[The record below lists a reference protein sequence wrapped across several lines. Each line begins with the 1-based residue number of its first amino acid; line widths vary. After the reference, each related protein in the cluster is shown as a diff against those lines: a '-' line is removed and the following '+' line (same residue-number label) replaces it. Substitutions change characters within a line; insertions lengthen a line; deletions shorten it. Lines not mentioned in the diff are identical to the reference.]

1 MTVWP
6 RLYAIADASFGDPVR
21 LAEALFEGGAR
32 LIQVRNKVGSSR
44 DLFLQVEAILRI
56 APPDARVIV
65 NDRADVA
72 LVAGASGV
80 HLGQNDLPCRAARG
94 ILGSSHIIG
103 VSTHNLEQALQAENE
118 PADYIAVGPVF
129 PTRSKA
135 NPDPV
140 LGLEALRR
148 ICARVRKP
156 VVAIGGITLE
166 SAKAVF
172 DCGATSVAIIS
183 DLLKSSDIANRTR
196 DWLRYNQAGN

>member
-32 LIQVRNKVGSSR
+32 LIQVRNKDGSSR

-72 LVAGASGV
+72 LVARASGV

-94 ILGSSHIIG
+94 ILGPSHIIG

-172 DCGATSVAIIS
+172 DCGATSAAIIS